1 MAVAKNS
8 MRRFVIEKNNAQ
20 LHNTLPCPPPLILT
34 LWKTFFIFSFFSL
47 HMAQKTLIAVICVLV
62 ASFLF
67 LFFYI
72 HMSQNTQTAT
82 PTNPSNLCV
91 CAMIPAGNTTYTYT
105 DIINFTG
112 KIIIP
117 NQTSPWYIQY
127 LPEIIITA
135 IVDAF
140 VISLILSPTFRQIL
154 RRYLKL

>member
-1 MAVAKNS
+1 
-8 MRRFVIEKNNAQ
+8 
-20 LHNTLPCPPPLILT
+20 
-34 LWKTFFIFSFFSL
+34 
-47 HMAQKTLIAVICVLV
+47 MAQKTLIAVIGVLV
-62 ASFLF
+62 ASFLS

-72 HMSQNTQTAT
+72 HMSQTTQTVT
-82 PTNPSNLCV
+82 SINLSNINFAVPPLL
-91 CAMIPAGNTTYTYT
+91 INNTTYTYT
-105 DIINFTG
+105 GNTNNFTG